1 MGLNQRYTT
10 VLRTGTEFANYY
22 TASTGRTKEPPT
34 CEEMAAM
41 EARRCEKE
49 ARENERL
56 VHAHEKREAKE
67 REKQERMAKELEKEA
82 EKVERRKEKEAQKAK
97 DEEEAKSLKDGET
110 EKDTQADPE
119 RKRQAKQAA
128 KIQKREEQEK
138 AKAEKAERKEKKK
151 QKTDNEIATDQQTH
165 PPDSEAEHQP
175 EYNHEKQ
182 ELARLYSEQARMYAE
197 SRRMNGAP
205 EPCDGKTTQAEQ
217 HESCTEPTPPPP
229 KRERRFC
236 ILPRDFKENCWV
248 KVPMDGVDEVG
259 AHCGLFVPG
268 PIYEQLVGDVA
279 TRIEGWLA
287 DMGSQSFAE
296 QWM

>member
-1 MGLNQRYTT
+1 MGLNHRYTA
-10 VLRTGTEFANYY
+10 VLRTETEFANYY

-34 CEEMAAM
+34 CEELAAA

-49 ARENERL
+49 ARENEKL

-67 REKQERMAKELEKEA
+67 REKEERKAKELEKEA
-82 EKVERRKEKEAQKAK
+82 EKVERRKEKEAQSAK
-97 DEEEAKSLKDGET
+97 EEEEAKNPKDSET
-110 EKDTQADPE
+110 QKDTQADAE
-119 RKRQAKQAA
+119 QKRQAKQAA
-128 KIQKREEQEK
+128 KTQKREEQEK

-151 QKTDNEIATDQQTH
+151 QKTDNEEIATDQETD
-165 PPDSEAEHQP
+165 PRANEAEHQP

-182 ELARLYSEQARMYAE
+182 ELARLYQEQVRMYAE
-197 SRRMNGAP
+197 FRRMNGAP
-205 EPCDGKTTQAEQ
+205 EPCDVETTQEQ
-217 HESCTEPTPPPP
+217 RESCTEPTPALP
-229 KRERRFC
+229 KREHRFC
-236 ILPRDFKENCWV
+236 ILPRSFKENCWV

-279 TRIEGWLA
+279 TRIEGWLGN
-287 DMGSQSFAE
+287 MGSQAFAE